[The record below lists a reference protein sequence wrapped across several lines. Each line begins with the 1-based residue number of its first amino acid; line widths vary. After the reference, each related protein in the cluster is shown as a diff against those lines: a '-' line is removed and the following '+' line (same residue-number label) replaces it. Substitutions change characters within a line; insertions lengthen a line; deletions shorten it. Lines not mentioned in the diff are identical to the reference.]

1 MQERLIELQLQRGR
15 LLERIAQQRRTLAV
29 QTRPVT
35 RALHVG
41 DRLVDGFDRCKWF
54 ALQHPLTVT
63 AVVGALVILRPATVM
78 RWARRGFIA
87 WRTWGAMR
95 TALPGFLS
103 RFL

>member
-1 MQERLIELQLQRGR
+1 LQRGR
-15 LLERIAQQRRTLAV
+15 LLERIAHQRQALAV
-29 QTRPVT
+29 QVRPVSH
-35 RALHVG
+35 ALHVG
-41 DRLVDGFDRCKWF
+41 DRLAEGFGRCKLF

-63 AVVGALVILRPATVM
+63 AVVGTLVILRPALVM
-78 RWARRGFIA
+78 RWARRGFVA